1 MRGDESVLEYRK
13 RIERYLETQYRE
25 SIDTFMV
32 KMPRSVEYTKEDKQ
46 SIEKF
51 RETLMLNKYKHPSYN
66 PNLDTVFARY
76 LYQGLPE
83 EAEKYILHNRL
94 NTKSPERVP
103 SVSDYIGTYDTHVR
117 ALLMKNSENAKKF

>member
-1 MRGDESVLEYRK
+1 M
-13 RIERYLETQYRE
+13 ETQYRE

-32 KMPRSVEYTKEDKQ
+32 KMPRSVEYTIEDNQ

-51 RETLMLNKYKHPSYN
+51 RETLMLNKFRHPSYD
-66 PNLDTVFARY
+66 PNLDTIFSRY

-83 EAEKYILHNRL
+83 EADMYILHNRE

-103 SVSDYIGTYDTHVR
+103 SVSDYIGTYDTYVR
-117 ALLMKNSENAKKF
+117 ALRMKNSENAKKF